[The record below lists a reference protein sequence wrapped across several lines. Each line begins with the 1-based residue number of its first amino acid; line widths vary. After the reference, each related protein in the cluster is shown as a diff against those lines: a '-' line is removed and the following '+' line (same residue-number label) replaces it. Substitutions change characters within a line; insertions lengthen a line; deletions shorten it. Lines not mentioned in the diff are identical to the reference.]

1 MTYKVISLLLNILNK
16 SSSNKVDYAIAKGL
30 LKNFKSISSVSIHEM
45 TELCFV
51 SPSSLSRFVK
61 KHGFTGYVKFKQRC
75 REEINIEVDYSNNV
89 RRAEYDDLLPAF
101 QNYTHNNDQ
110 NLTYNLEMLQKA
122 DLAHICSLIHDA
134 PDVAFLGLEFANI
147 IGQHFQVKL
156 AECSQFVHL
165 KHFDATD
172 LELVDSLKDKSVVIV
187 ASLEGGYLFRNQDV
201 LRRLKEKQITII
213 AITMENH
220 AKIYRDI
227 DYLIF
232 CNKFNSETEG
242 RISLLHTLEL
252 LIMTYFVNYKY

>member
-1 MTYKVISLLLNILNK
+1 MTYNVISLLLNILNN
-16 SSSNKVDYAIAKGL
+16 SNSNKVDYAIAEGL

-45 TELCFV
+45 AELCFV

-61 KHGFTGYVKFKQRC
+61 KHGFSGYGQFKQRC
-75 REEINIEVDYSNNV
+75 REEIDIEVDYSNSV
-89 RRAEYDDLLPAF
+89 RKAEHDDLLPVF
-101 QNYTHNNDQ
+101 QNYTNNIVQ
-110 NLTYNLEMLQKA
+110 NLNYNLDMLQKV
-122 DLAHICSLIHDA
+122 DLAHVCSLIHDA

-156 AECSQFVHL
+156 AECNRFVHL

-172 LELVDSLKDKSVVIV
+172 LELVDSLKDKSVVII
-187 ASLEGGYLFRNQDV
+187 ASLEGGYLYRNQDV
-201 LRRLKEKQITII
+201 LRRLKEKQMTII
-213 AITMENH
+213 AITMENQ

-242 RISLLHTLEL
+242 RISLLHTLEF

>member
-1 MTYKVISLLLNILNK
+1 MTYNVISLLLNILNK
-16 SSSNKVDYAIAKGL
+16 SNSNKVEYAIAEGL
-30 LKNFKSISSVSIHEM
+30 LKNFKSISDASIHEM
-45 TELCFV
+45 AELCFV

-61 KHGFTGYVKFKQRC
+61 KHGFTGYGQFKQKC
-75 REEINIEVDYSNNV
+75 REEIDIEVDYSNNV
-89 RRAEYDDLLPAF
+89 RRAEHDDLLPVF
-101 QNYTHNNDQ
+101 QNYTNNIVQ
-110 NLTYNLEMLQKA
+110 NLNYNLDMLQKV
-122 DLAHICSLIHDA
+122 DLAQICGLIHDA

-156 AECSQFVHL
+156 AECNRFVHL
-165 KHFDATD
+165 KHFDTTD
-172 LELVDSLKDKSVVIV
+172 LELVDSLKDKSVVIIG
-187 ASLEGGYLFRNQDV
+187 SLEGGYLYRNQDV

-242 RISLLHTLEL
+242 RISLLHTIEL